1 MLNFNSYGFI
11 VNVDLIITR
20 DRNFLCVV
28 FVFYD
33 FFTTF
38 CVRMIFR
45 QNPGICRQV
54 SDKKGELKEVN

>member
-20 DRNFLCVV
+20 DRNFLCVD

-33 FFTTF
+33 YFYYIL
-38 CVRMIFR
+38 C
-45 QNPGICRQV
+45 
-54 SDKKGELKEVN
+54 